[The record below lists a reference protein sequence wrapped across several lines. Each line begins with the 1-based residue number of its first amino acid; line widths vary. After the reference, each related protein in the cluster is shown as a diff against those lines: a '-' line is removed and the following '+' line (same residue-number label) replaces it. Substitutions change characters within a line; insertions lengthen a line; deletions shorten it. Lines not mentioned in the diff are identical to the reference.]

1 MAKPVFEQDLI
12 SMVTSLVHLRTVGEE
27 LRKKPFAIP
36 RMEAALRDS
45 LTAFNDLSSSF
56 VRAEET
62 LQQDAQPCLAQ
73 WLYARALQLGGEARF
88 EGSNNAGVSRVR
100 GRLSWVR
107 IHPRQP
113 SGTRCVELILEDAS
127 FSVGTMTGYA
137 PFESFT
143 QTQLSPVLG
152 MHGHRAGVAKGDYRE
167 SSEKFN
173 AAEIDR
179 YVARILL
186 PIKQEDIEKL
196 ARGVWYFR
204 QI

>member
-1 MAKPVFEQDLI
+1 MAKPAFEQDLI
-12 SMVTSLVHLRTVGEE
+12 SMVSSLVHLRTIGEE

-36 RMEAALRDS
+36 RIEAALRDS
-45 LTAFNDLSSSF
+45 LNAFNELSSSF
-56 VRAEET
+56 ERAEET

-73 WLYARALQLGGEARF
+73 WLNARALQLGGEARF

-127 FSVGTMTGYA
+127 FSVDTMAGYA

-152 MHGHRAGVAKGDYRE
+152 HGHRVGVTKGDYRE

-173 AAEIDR
+173 AVEIDR
-179 YVARILL
+179 YVVRILL
-186 PIKQEDIEKL
+186 PIKQEDIAKL